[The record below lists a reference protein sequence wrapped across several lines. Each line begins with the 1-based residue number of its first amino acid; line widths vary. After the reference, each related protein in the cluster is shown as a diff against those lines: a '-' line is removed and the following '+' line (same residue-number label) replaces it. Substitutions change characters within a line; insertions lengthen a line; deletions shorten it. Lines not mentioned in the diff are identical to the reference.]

1 MFKQATDL
9 LGLKPKIL
17 TSLAVSLS
25 VLFHCP
31 SVWACPWNSGS
42 SLSYSSVL
50 RADGVLFR
58 VRFTPLKLG
67 GEPAFL
73 SAFLAALS
81 KVSGST
87 HVLLPLR
94 ERPTPQCV
102 SRRGFQRPHQVVRG
116 QREAPADV
124 GHSLLRPPLQE
135 STRTVPPAPTT
146 ETAAPEAKQVPSSVS
161 YACVCPYVP
170 LTIFFPMMIYHRIL
184 NAVLWPCLS
193 VLYVEAYI
201 C

>member
-135 STRTVPPAPTT
+135 STRTVPPAPNHRDCGSRNQAGTQQC
-146 ETAAPEAKQVPSSVS
+146 KL
-161 YACVCPYVP
+161 CVCVSIC
-170 LTIFFPMMIYHRIL
+170 TFDNIL
-184 NAVLWPCLS
+184 SHDDLS
-193 VLYVEAYI
+193 
-201 C
+201 

>member
-124 GHSLLRPPLQE
+124 GHSLETTAPGINTDSSPRPNHRDGGSRSQAGTQQCKL
-135 STRTVPPAPTT
+135 
-146 ETAAPEAKQVPSSVS
+146 
-161 YACVCPYVP
+161 CVCVSIC
-170 LTIFFPMMIYHRIL
+170 TFDNIL
-184 NAVLWPCLS
+184 SHDDLS
-193 VLYVEAYI
+193 
-201 C
+201 